1 MIFFN
6 RFKIV
11 MGKLIE
17 NTTTAWDRGNLLEKL
32 KEIFIYIK
40 NMDDNEMEQFIRKFS
55 DELKDKQNNEKWLIS
70 VMSLLK
76 GVILC

>member
-1 MIFFN
+1 
-6 RFKIV
+6 